1 MRSLYSVYDV
11 VHYVKQ
17 SLDQDFQ
24 LHSLYIKGEI
34 SNFTNHRS
42 GHWYFTLKDS
52 KAKLNCVMFSSYA
65 RRCPFVL
72 KEGMKVL
79 VCGDITMYEASGS
92 IQLYATNVQMDGIG
106 ELFLQL
112 EQSKK
117 RLNSLG
123 YFDPKYKKAIP
134 LFPESIGV
142 ICAKSAAA
150 TQDVLTTIQR
160 RWPICDVK
168 MYHSLVQG
176 VNAASDLIHNLKLA
190 DQNNHDVILLVRG
203 GGAIEDLWCFNDE
216 NLAITIFQ
224 MKTCIISGVGH
235 ESDTTLVD
243 YVSDARAPTP
253 TAAAELATPS
263 IENIQQI
270 LNKYKQQMNI
280 LMKQRLTN
288 AHLLLN
294 QIKNHRYILNP
305 CEYIKEMQMS
315 LIMHEKSLYHV
326 LDKYQNDKQQYDMIK
341 NKLIHKANTILTK
354 LKTSNE
360 QTKQS
365 LIQSMNHYYQN
376 QEHKY
381 QMMISLLEAYSPL
394 NSLKRGYS
402 ITYLNKQLVKTIDD
416 VQIDDKL
423 KIQVMDGMIEA
434 CVINKEKKDGK

>member
-17 SLDQDFQ
+17 SLDQDFN

-65 RRCPFVL
+65 RRCPFIL

-92 IQLYATNVQMDGIG
+92 IQLYVTNVQMDGIG

-112 EQSKK
+112 EQNKK

-160 RWPICDVK
+160 RWPICDVT

-176 VNAASDLIHNLKLA
+176 VNAANDLIHNLKLA
-190 DQNNHDVILLVRG
+190 DQNNHDIILLVRG

-224 MKTCIISGVGH
+224 MKTCIITGVGH

-263 IENIQQI
+263 IDNIKNI
-270 LNKYKQQMNI
+270 LNKYQQQLNT
-280 LMKQRLTN
+280 LMKQRLNN
-288 AHLLLN
+288 AHILLN
-294 QIKNHRYILNP
+294 QIKNHRFILNP
-305 CEYIKEMQMS
+305 LEYIKEKQMT
-315 LIMHEKSLYHV
+315 LIMHEKTIYHV
-326 LDKYQNDKQQYDMIK
+326 LDKYQQDKQQYDMYK
-341 NKLIHKANTILTK
+341 KQLINLGTSLLDK
-354 LKTSNE
+354 LKTNNE
-360 QTKQS
+360 VNKQH
-365 LIQSMNHYYQN
+365 LIQSMSLYYAK
-376 QEHKY
+376 QEQKY
-381 QMMISLLEAYSPL
+381 AMMISLLEAYSPL

-402 ITYLNKQLVKTIDD
+402 ITYQNNKLIKNIDD
-416 VQIDDKL
+416 VVVNETLNIQI
-423 KIQVMDGMIEA
+423 MDGKIEA
-434 CVINKEKKDGK
+434 LVLNKEKKDGK